1 MFNVCNEDK
10 NEGVVRSLY
19 YGVTR
24 IDVPDIPLPKF
35 LLEYLQPYWK
45 CGEGK
50 STVKRSLSTWT
61 M

>member
-1 MFNVCNEDK
+1 MCVMKIKMKEWI
-10 NEGVVRSLY
+10 RSLY